1 MVDQLT
7 TGVAGRQIGT
17 SYNGR
22 GKLAMGFADPEDGKD
37 RRF

>member
-1 MVDQLT
+1 MADRLT
-7 TGVAGRQIGT
+7 TGVAGRQICT

-22 GKLAMGFADPEDGKD
+22 GKPAMNFVDPEDGKD